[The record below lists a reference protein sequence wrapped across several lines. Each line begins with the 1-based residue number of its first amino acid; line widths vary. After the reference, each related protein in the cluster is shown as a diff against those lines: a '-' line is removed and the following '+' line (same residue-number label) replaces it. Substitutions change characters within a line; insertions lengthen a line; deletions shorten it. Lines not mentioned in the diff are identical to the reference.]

1 MRVWGRTTDPVTGVK
16 TWVEVSTGPDGL
28 NQEVYVTWLAQ
39 VLKLNLGESP
49 FWANWGIPQYQ
60 TIMTQVVPDYYMIQ
74 TQSFFSGNFA
84 SLVISRVQGT
94 ANPTYNIN
102 VLTKAGATITAV
114 IPT

>member
-1 MRVWGRTTDPVTGVK
+1 MRVWGRQNGQ
-16 TWVEVSTGPDGL
+16 WVAVETGPEGL

-60 TIMTQVVPDYYMIQ
+60 TIMTQIAPDYYMMQ
-74 TQSFFSGNFA
+74 TQTFFAGKFA
-84 SLVISRVQGT
+84 ALAISRVPGVT
-94 ANPTYNIN
+94 PPTYNLNI
-102 VLTKAGATITAV
+102 VTKAGATITAE

>member
-1 MRVWGRTTDPVTGVK
+1 MRTWGRITNADGTK

-60 TIMTQVVPDYYMIQ
+60 TIMTQIAPDYYMMQ
-74 TQSFFSGNFA
+74 TQAFFAGKFA
-84 SLVISRVQGT
+84 SLAISRVPNT
-94 ANPTYNIN
+94 VDPTYNVAI
-102 VLTKAGATITAV
+102 VTKAGATITAE

>member
-1 MRVWGRTTDPVTGVK
+1 MRVWGRQNGQ
-16 TWVEVSTGPDGL
+16 WVAVETGPEGL

-60 TIMTQVVPDYYMIQ
+60 TIMTQIAPDYYMMQ
-74 TQSFFSGNFA
+74 TQGYFA
-84 SLVISRVQGT
+84 GKFAALAITRVPNVQD
-94 ANPTYNIN
+94 PTYNIN
-102 VLTKAGATITAV
+102 IVTKTGATITAE